1 MPEHG
6 GSFASRSGH
15 YALLREPIRIEIN
28 AALFPHHIIAAI
40 DRVMTRTRI
49 GDLLVGNGLVGPGDV
64 MSAREVQ
71 GAVGGRLGMILVRL
85 GALSE
90 ADLLTTLARQ
100 LGLEIQLREAMPTP
114 DQVQAFMA
122 ETQTL
127 AGWWSDQEAVAWR
140 SEAEGHAV
148 ICAAV
153 DPLDPVL
160 RGVLEQAISAPIHWR
175 LCPRALVTAAI
186 DDLDHPHH
194 TPANNANTDAANLR
208 EMAEEAPVI
217 DFVNAVFAEGL
228 QRRASDIHV
237 EPFEDRF
244 TVRMRVD
251 GILQTVRTAPRTAF
265 DAVCS
270 RLKLLSGMDIGE
282 RRLPQDGRQTIR
294 ISGQD
299 IDLRVSTLPAAW
311 GESLVMRLL
320 GKTSRIPELTEL
332 GLPQADA
339 DGLARLVEQPNGIVL
354 ITGPTGSGKTT
365 TIYRLLS
372 GLNDG
377 LRKIVTVEDPVE
389 FDLPGVVQVHVR
401 SDIGLSFAAGL
412 RSILRQDPDV
422 IMVGEIRDPETAR
435 IAVQAALTGH
445 MVISTVHTNSAIA
458 AVPRLLD
465 LGVENYLLADVLRG
479 LVGQRLVRK
488 LCPHCAQNDS
498 SPVWQDFAPPALQAQ
513 IASLPPAFKRPV
525 GCKACNGSGYLGR
538 IGLYEIAAF
547 TPDVATAVRHRAS
560 EAELTHMVT
569 DRGFLGMFEDGI
581 LKAAQGLTTMAEV
594 YRVIG
599 AAERDSDT
607 DLGLRAAS

>member
-1 MPEHG
+1 
-6 GSFASRSGH
+6 
-15 YALLREPIRIEIN
+15 
-28 AALFPHHIIAAI
+28 
-40 DRVMTRTRI
+40 MTRIRI
-49 GDLLVGNGLVGPGDV
+49 GDLLIKKGLVAPNDLNT
-64 MSAREVQ
+64 ALEVQ
-71 GAVGGRLGMILVRL
+71 RSVGGLLGMILVRL

-90 ADLLTTLARQ
+90 ADLLAGLSEQ
-100 LGLEIQLREAMPTP
+100 LGLEIQTREGMPSP
-114 DQVQAFMA
+114 QQVQELIDQFR
-122 ETQTL
+122 TQPS
-127 AGWWSDQEAVAWR
+127 WWADQEAVAWH
-140 SEAEGHAV
+140 SNAGAPHI

-153 DPLDPVL
+153 DPLNPIL
-160 RGVLEQAISAPIHWR
+160 RGILDQTSSEPIEWR
-175 LCPRALVTAAI
+175 LCPRSLITAAI
-186 DDLDHPHH
+186 DDLDHPHY
-194 TPANNANTDAANLR
+194 AGASAANTDAAQLR

-217 DFVNAVFAEGL
+217 DFVNAVFAESL

-244 TVRMRVD
+244 MVRMRVD
-251 GILQTVRTAPRTAF
+251 GILQTVRTAPRSSF

-332 GLPQADA
+332 GLPASDAAD
-339 DGLARLVEQPNGIVL
+339 LARLVEQPNGIVL

-458 AVPRLLD
+458 AVSRLLD

-488 LCPHCAQNDS
+488 LCPNCAVADPDQY
-498 SPVWQDFAPPALQAQ
+498 WQDFAPHAMRPRVAE
-513 IASLPPAFKRPV
+513 LPPQFKKPN
-525 GCKACNGSGYLGR
+525 GCSACSGSGYLGR
-538 IGLYEIAAF
+538 IGLYEIAQF
-547 TPDVATAVRHRAS
+547 TPEIASAVRRSSS
-560 EAELTHMVT
+560 ESDLTQLAL
-569 DRGFLGMFEDGI
+569 DRGFVSMFDDGI
-581 LKAAQGLTTMAEV
+581 IKAAKGLTTMAEV

-599 AAERDSDT
+599 APDQADLEPTLVPATAVER
-607 DLGLRAAS
+607 